1 MDKQGLTDFMVEK
14 LFLNEILVRSCR
26 RIMKRKIVLQNL
38 ILELFH
44 VVMVVVDD
52 PKSFL
57 RIKDDNRK
65 FIESLKRVF
74 LKNVYM
80 VGWYRSLPVV
90 REQVGEVG
98 FGG

>member
-1 MDKQGLTDFMVEK
+1 MTDFMVEK

-52 PKSFL
+52 PRSFL
-57 RIKDDNRK
+57 RIKEDNRK
-65 FIESLKRVF
+65 FIESLKRVSHI
-74 LKNVYM
+74 YI
-80 VGWYRSLPVV
+80 YI
-90 REQVGEVG
+90 
-98 FGG
+98 